1 MGRREVKTMKLNLLF
16 IVMEL
21 LILLAYPIVFVYG
34 KLRQVS
40 RLEKSIPLANIL
52 VIGSAISSK

>member
-1 MGRREVKTMKLNLLF
+1 MGRREVKTMKLNLFF

-34 KLRQVS
+34 RLRQFS
-40 RLEKSIPLANIL
+40 RSKESILLENLL
-52 VIGSAISSK
+52 VIGSMPPGK